1 VLLEVLASLVE
12 RLAALLEVLVA
23 SLVLPLLVASLI
35 VVLEVVAFVVE
46 VWLTTLLEVRLSS
59 VGLSLE
65 SSLLLVLLRLSL

>member
-1 VLLEVLASLVE
+1 MLLEVLASLVE
-12 RLAALLEVLVA
+12 RLAALLEVLVVA

-35 VVLEVVAFVVE
+35 VVLEVVSLVE

>member
-1 VLLEVLASLVE
+1 MLLEVLASLVE
-12 RLAALLEVLVA
+12 RLAALLEVLVVA
-23 SLVLPLLVASLI
+23 SLVLPLLVTSLI
-35 VVLEVVAFVVE
+35 VVLEVFSLVE